1 MIMSLSVKTA
11 ISIEENL
18 LKKANELAKQMH
30 TSRSKL
36 FSIALLDF
44 IKKNENQKLF
54 ETINKAYDSDM
65 EKEDIEITMAMKK
78 KLNKNMA
85 NDLW

>member
-1 MIMSLSVKTA
+1 MSLSVKTA

-18 LKKANELAKQMH
+18 LIKANELAKQMN

-44 IKKNENQKLF
+44 IKKSENKKLF
-54 ETINKAYDSDM
+54 EAVNNAYDSDM
-65 EKEDIEITMAMKK
+65 EKEDIKITNEMKK
-78 KLNKNMA
+78 TYNKNMT
-85 NDLW
+85 NDRW

>member
-1 MIMSLSVKTA
+1 MALSVKTA

-18 LKKANELAKQMH
+18 LIKANELAKQMH

-44 IKKNENQKLF
+44 IKKNENKELY
-54 ETINKAYDSDM
+54 EKINNAYDSDL
-65 EKEDIEITMAMKK
+65 EKEDVNIANGMKNK
-78 KLNKNMA
+78 FNKNIA

>member
-1 MIMSLSVKTA
+1 MQLSVKTA

-18 LKKANELAKQMH
+18 LRKANELAKQMH

-36 FSIALLDF
+36 FSLALLDF

-54 ETINKAYDSDM
+54 ETINNAYDSEL
-65 EKEDIEITMAMKK
+65 EKEDIEITKKMRKNLSKDMAK
-78 KLNKNMA
+78 
-85 NDLW
+85 DRW

>member
-1 MIMSLSVKTA
+1 MSLSVKTA

-36 FSIALLDF
+36 FSLALLDF

-54 ETINKAYDSDM
+54 ETINNAYDSDL
-65 EKEDIEITMAMKK
+65 EKEDIEITKGMKK

-85 NDLW
+85 ND

>member
-1 MIMSLSVKTA
+1 MSLSVKTA

>member
-1 MIMSLSVKTA
+1 MALSVKTA

-18 LKKANELAKQMH
+18 LRKANELAKKMH

-54 ETINKAYDSDM
+54 ETINNAYDSDL
-65 EKEDIEITMAMKK
+65 EKEDIEITNEMKK
-78 KLNKNMA
+78 KFNKNMA

>member
-1 MIMSLSVKTA
+1 MIVSLSVKTA

-18 LKKANELAKQMH
+18 LRKANELAKQMH

-36 FSIALLDF
+36 FSIAILDF

-54 ETINKAYDSDM
+54 ETINNAYDSDL
-65 EKEDIEITMAMKK
+65 ENEDIHITNTMKK
-78 KLNKNMA
+78 KINKNMA
-85 NDLW
+85 NDQW